1 MRGYVTTDWGQ
12 LHYRAA
18 GPDPRDGGPVAVLFH
33 ESPRSS
39 IVYEPALTELG
50 ESLSVIAFDTPGF
63 GHSDSAPADAT
74 IPDYGRIFLQ
84 AIDALGVTEFTVVG
98 MKTGGMMATQVASQ
112 AGIHRVSRAVLYIF
126 NRPAPGESEHM
137 VRTWAPDLDIDETG
151 EIFARLWNKNVGIYG
166 TDSPAD
172 LALTVAETVVNID
185 RYNSAYPAYFRYCD
199 TNYDLN
205 QALVRAGVAITML
218 QPPSAA
224 HDKENPIVHV
234 PVPGVTIVQMP
245 VTGQF
250 ASRARSQFIDVV
262 LTAALGPATPSA
274 TPVAS

>member
-18 GPDPRDGGPVAVLFH
+18 GPDPRDGGPVAVFFH

-39 IVYEPALTELG
+39 LVYEPALAELG

-63 GHSDSAPADAT
+63 GQSDSAPTDAT

-84 AIDALGVTEFTVVG
+84 AIDALNIDKFTVVG
-98 MKTGGMMATQVASQ
+98 MKTGGMMATQVATE
-112 AGIHRVSRAVLYIF
+112 AGIDRVSRAVLYIF
-126 NRPAPGESEHM
+126 NRPEPGESEHM
-137 VRTWAPDLDIDETG
+137 LRTWAPDLEIEETG
-151 EIFARLWNKNVGIYG
+151 EIFARLWSKNVGIYG

-172 LALTVAETVVNID
+172 IALTVAETVVNID
-185 RYNSAYPAYFRYCD
+185 RYNSAYPAYFRYWD
-199 TNYDLN
+199 TAYDLN
-205 QALVRAGVAITML
+205 QTLLEAGVAITML

-224 HDKENPIVHV
+224 HDKDHPIVHV

-250 ASRARSQFIDVV
+250 ASRARAEFIDVV
-262 LTAALGPATPSA
+262 LTAALSSIPRAAT
-274 TPVAS
+274 VAP